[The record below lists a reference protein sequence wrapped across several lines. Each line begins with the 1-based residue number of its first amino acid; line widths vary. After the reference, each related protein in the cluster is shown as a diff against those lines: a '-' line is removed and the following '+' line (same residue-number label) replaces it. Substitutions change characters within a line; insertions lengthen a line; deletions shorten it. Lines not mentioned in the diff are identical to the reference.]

1 MYRHGNYHSAFLL
14 CGCMRTGID
23 SFLKNIMSLVLLLVQ
38 KYQKPGANNAPP
50 RSEKTTQIQ
59 RTVALRGEMA
69 SYQRPDS
76 RICSRFFIHP
86 GAAPPFARAHAPSP
100 V

>member
-1 MYRHGNYHSAFLL
+1 
-14 CGCMRTGID
+14 MRTGID

-38 KYQKPGANNAPP
+38 KYQKLGANNAPP

-59 RTVALRGEMA
+59 RTIALRGEMA
-69 SYQRPDS
+69 SYQRPGS